1 MKKLF
6 FSISLVLFSAVMVF
20 AQETVKETAVIE
32 QGNDVQDEKVEIKTD
47 ELPEAVRTTL
57 STEEYKDWTIEKA
70 YHIKTHNHYEV
81 KLKKGSESKSI
92 KFDKDGNVV

>member
-32 QGNDVQDEKVEIKTD
+32 QGNDVQDEKVEIMTD

-70 YHIKTHNHYEV
+70 YHIKTNNHYEV

>member
-32 QGNDVQDEKVEIKTD
+32 QGNDVQDEKVEIKAD

-70 YHIKTHNHYEV
+70 YHIKTNNHYEV